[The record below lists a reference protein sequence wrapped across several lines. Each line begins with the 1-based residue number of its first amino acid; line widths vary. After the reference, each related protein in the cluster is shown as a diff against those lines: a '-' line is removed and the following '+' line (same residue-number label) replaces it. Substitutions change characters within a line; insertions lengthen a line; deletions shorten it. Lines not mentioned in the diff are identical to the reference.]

1 MTVKNFL
8 IFLIFCIY
16 HVNVVA
22 GDEQNTPY
30 GIGLDSCSGYS
41 EAPKRDRDIY
51 LSWIAGYLSSREAF
65 IPKTNI
71 LGKKGALSADRV
83 EIWLEFYC
91 AQYPEHTFSDATN
104 QLIRRFYR
112 KTRTDDY

>member
-1 MTVKNFL
+1 MTVKFFL
-8 IFLIFCIY
+8 IFLIFFTY
-16 HVNVVA
+16 LVNAVA

-30 GIGLDSCSGYS
+30 GIGLDSCSGYT

-51 LSWIAGYLSSREAF
+51 LSWVAGYLSSREAF

-71 LGKKGALSADRV
+71 LGKKGVLSADRV

-112 KTRTDDY
+112 KTNTE